1 VQLTFLGAT
10 GTVTGSKYLVRA
22 AGRTALVDC
31 GLFQGLKH
39 LRLRNWAQLPVDAAS
54 IDAVVLTHAHLDHS
68 GYLPLLV
75 RNGFRGKV
83 YGTRAT
89 RDLCGVLLP
98 DSARLQE
105 EEAEHANRHGYS
117 KHQPALPLYTVGD
130 AARALERLEPID
142 FDARIEVAPGI
153 AATLMPAGHML
164 GAALV
169 QLEADGRS
177 VLFSG
182 DLGRNDDPIMRPP
195 RPAPRADCVVVE
207 STYGDRR
214 RSRADPQRALA
225 DVLSRTFA
233 RGGIVVVPSFAVGR
247 AQALLYLIHLAKQ
260 AGAIPDVPVYLDS
273 PMAVDATEIYCAHR
287 AEHRLTPDQCG
298 KMCDT
303 ARIVRSPEE
312 SRWLDSRRMPMVII
326 AGSGMAAGG
335 RVVHHIKAL
344 GPDAR
349 NTILFTGYQA
359 AGTRGAAMVGGASSV
374 KIHGAYVTL
383 HAEIALLDMLSAH
396 ADRDEILDWLGG
408 LEQPPRR
415 VFVTHGEPVAADA
428 LRLAIQERFGWPCD
442 VPDYRDS
449 VTLA

>member
-1 VQLTFLGAT
+1 MQLTFLGAT

-22 AGRTALVDC
+22 AGRTVLVDC
-31 GLFQGLKH
+31 GLFQGLKQ

-195 RPAPRADCVVVE
+195 RPAPRADYVVVE